1 MAKLAED
8 LTKNNENQVKSGG
21 VWGGVAPPARAAENM
36 PKVSQEAPKV
46 LQKYGK
52 IEP

>member
-8 LTKNNENQVKSGG
+8 LTENKENQVKSGG
-21 VWGGVAPPARAAENM
+21 VWVGVAPPARAAEKM
-36 PKVSQEAPKV
+36 PKVSKED
-46 LQKYGK
+46 QKIIQKSSK

>member
-8 LTKNNENQVKSGG
+8 LTKNDENHVKNGG
-21 VWGGVAPPARAAENM
+21 IWGGEAPPARAGENM
-36 PKVSQEAPKV
+36 PKVSQEVPKII
-46 LQKYGK
+46 QKSSK